1 MNRMVAWKKAAA
13 CLALVVLAA
22 ALLSGCK
29 LFSRPEADI
38 QSYAEAVG
46 HLNEAAA
53 NEFGL
58 DVAKLREE
66 SETPAKEAFA
76 ALLPG
81 SIDMAKLDETTD
93 ALYDKMKTLHI
104 QTELVSKDGDTATV
118 KVTTDYIDYIGIL
131 PGVMQAF
138 QTDLEADMESV
149 RAMPQE
155 EGIRYLMGQ
164 MLTKIA
170 DGVRNAEIKGQNSFE
185 TAAKYD
191 DKLGKWVP
199 EKEQTFQQ
207 TLYRKMLMGED
218 KESQNN

>member
-58 DVAKLREE
+58 DVAKLR
-66 SETPAKEAFA
+66 
-76 ALLPG
+76 
-81 SIDMAKLDETTD
+81 
-93 ALYDKMKTLHI
+93 

>member
-29 LFSRPEADI
+29 LLSRPEADI

-46 HLNEAAA
+46 HLNETAAS
-53 NEFGL
+53 EFGL

-118 KVTTDYIDYIGIL
+118 RITTD
-131 PGVMQAF
+131 
-138 QTDLEADMESV
+138 
-149 RAMPQE
+149 
-155 EGIRYLMGQ
+155 
-164 MLTKIA
+164 
-170 DGVRNAEIKGQNSFE
+170 
-185 TAAKYD
+185 
-191 DKLGKWVP
+191 
-199 EKEQTFQQ
+199 
-207 TLYRKMLMGED
+207 
-218 KESQNN
+218 